1 MFKNISEAYAV
12 LSNPERK
19 RKYDKWGQTTE
30 DNYDDGM
37 EDFMGMFGMGD
48 LFGDQGFGGGSFDDD
63 AEFDVFMSFLE
74 KDNVG
79 SF

>member
-1 MFKNISEAYAV
+1 
-12 LSNPERK
+12 
-19 RKYDKWGQTTE
+19 
-30 DNYDDGM
+30 
-37 EDFMGMFGMGD
+37 MGMFGMGD